1 MKANNNH
8 LLRIIRIVLAT
19 FFFVAVTLLFLGAW
33 GVNLW
38 FGWVAKV
45 QFLPALMALD
55 FGILVVL
62 IILTLLFGRT
72 PFSLLIKKM
81 NEHLEEVSTVL
92 MIDFLASVIVLVLCG
107 TFLDMKSFMGFS
119 TVMALFMRIVAH
131 MSILKPELEWRW
143 AVSKKETL

>member
-1 MKANNNH
+1 MKK
-8 LLRIIRIVLAT
+8 IILIDLQTLIVCIATGIFGGLAKIST
-19 FFFVAVTLLFLGAW
+19 WFLFL
-33 GVNLW
+33 
-38 FGWVAKV
+38 F
-45 QFLPALMALD
+45 
-55 FGILVVL
+55 
-62 IILTLLFGRT
+62 ILTLLFGRT